1 MSRPPTRHRPLDARE
16 AAEQAFKAA
25 TTKQASQPLPA
36 PLPPP
41 PRPVAPPNARE
52 MVTLRIER
60 CVLDYFQADG
70 PGWQDRMHAALKTAA
85 GLD

>member
-25 TTKQASQPLPA
+25 TTKQAPPLPA
-36 PLPPP
+36 AAAP
-41 PRPVAPPNARE
+41 PRPAAPPNARE

-60 CVLDYFQADG
+60 NVLEFFQADG
-70 PGWQDRMHAALKTAA
+70 PGWQDRMHAALKKAA
-85 GLD
+85 GLE

>member
-25 TTKQASQPLPA
+25 TTKQAPPPPLPA
-36 PLPPP
+36 AP

-52 MVTLRIER
+52 MVTLKIER
-60 CVLDYFQADG
+60 SVLDYFQAEG
-70 PGWQDRMHAALKTAA
+70 PGWQDRMHAALKKAA